1 MWIGQVSPEV
11 LNVTQFGVAGLM
23 GALWWWERRYSRQ
36 REDQL
41 TAAHE
46 KIVQQREH
54 LQALLEALNGNT
66 KVIAEFTAVQEEI
79 MSLLGDVMRKRGAPG
94 GVTSGRG

>member
-1 MWIGQVSPEV
+1 MWFAQVSPEV

-23 GALWWWERRYSRQ
+23 GALWWWERRYSRA

-54 LQALLEALNGNT
+54 LSALLEALNGNT
-66 KVIAEFTAVQEEI
+66 QVIAEFTAVQEQIVEVI
-79 MSLLGDVMRKRGAPG
+79 RGAVRG
-94 GVTSGRG
+94 RGVTSGPG